1 MSLKG
6 HTIAVPTSE
15 VAGVSVRTALQSSAS
30 TCCLHH
36 EGPVLFLHS
45 FRRKQFDWVPVDHA
59 IDFSDE
65 ASAQQWMEY
74 VQQVLDTQTDRPL
87 HLFVVINPY
96 GGNQRADDVWQEVV
110 KPIFERAHITC
121 DAFRTGYRDHAVE
134 LLKNMPISQFQG
146 YDGVVAVGG
155 DGLFQ
160 ECIRGLLALRI
171 RGDAWRAKAS
181 MIRIAQIPAGST
193 DAVACTINGCRS
205 AVTAALHIVVGDR
218 AQLDVL
224 EVRTQEGHCRYA
236 CSTASYGFVGDVL
249 DASESMRWMGPVRY
263 DVSGAMTLMRL
274 RSYPVRLWYKLPEAP
289 HPVRK
294 VCCSDCQICSQPR
307 SNVFDAGDIV
317 VNVSSEST
325 TIDIEHTVRPEAEA
339 YATDLTELC
348 AKVDACD
355 DRHVSCHSRSD
366 AATAPSPT
374 RTGNQHLHMRGASG
388 FGEQAFLGNLQPPT
402 SAADSTTTCDTD
414 SAIKKDVSHEQPDD
428 WFGDIGNVPACSADV
443 TTHASGYWRCWEGE
457 ISSLMVVVT
466 PTRSD
471 KSKHGL
477 VPHAHLSDGRLH
489 LVIVRRCTRMQ
500 FLRFLVSL
508 TRGGVD
514 ESLSFVDVK
523 EVEAWRLE
531 ELVPSSRASVWNVDG
546 ELMQSRFMSARCHH
560 GLIHVFGRGPEI

>member
-1 MSLKG
+1 M
-6 HTIAVPTSE
+6 HD
-15 VAGVSVRTALQSSAS
+15 
-30 TCCLHH
+30 

-45 FRRKQFDWVPVDHA
+45 FRRKQFDWIPVDHA
-59 IDFSDE
+59 IDFIDE
-65 ASAQQWMEY
+65 ASARQWMEY
-74 VQQVLDTQTDRPL
+74 VQRVIDSQTDRPL

-96 GGNQRADDVWQEVV
+96 GGNQRADVVWQDVV

-134 LLKNMPISQFQG
+134 LLEQMSISQFQG

-160 ECIRGLLALRI
+160 ECLRGLLALRM
-171 RGDAWRAKAS
+171 RGAAWRSKAS

-205 AVTAALHIVVGDR
+205 AVTAALHIVLGDR

-224 EVRTQEGHCRYA
+224 EVRTREGHCRYA

-289 HPVRK
+289 HPIRK

-307 SNVFDAGDIV
+307 SNMFDFGEAVLSISDDPPG
-317 VNVSSEST
+317 VNVEKAVRREADSKPSCSSQLCLDVNSCNGRDFSGHVGSE
-325 TIDIEHTVRPEAEA
+325 EAVTSHARNE
-339 YATDLTELC
+339 
-348 AKVDACD
+348 
-355 DRHVSCHSRSD
+355 
-366 AATAPSPT
+366 
-374 RTGNQHLHMRGASG
+374 NQQLHMRGASG
-388 FGEQAFLGNLQPPT
+388 FGEQAFLGNGQGTGGSEGTAVCSNANSGMKQLNSQQQ
-402 SAADSTTTCDTD
+402 AHDL
-414 SAIKKDVSHEQPDD
+414 
-428 WFGDIGNVPACSADV
+428 WFGDISLPASSTEIRANENDC
-443 TTHASGYWRCWEGE
+443 WRCWEGE

-531 ELVPSSRASVWNVDG
+531 ELVPNSQASVWNVDG

>member
-1 MSLKG
+1 M
-6 HTIAVPTSE
+6 
-15 VAGVSVRTALQSSAS
+15 
-30 TCCLHH
+30 
-36 EGPVLFLHS
+36 
-45 FRRKQFDWVPVDHA
+45 DYA
-59 IDFSDE
+59 IDFIDE
-65 ASAQQWMEY
+65 VSARRWMDQ
-74 VQQVLDTQTDRPL
+74 VQGVLDSQTDRPL

-96 GGNQRADDVWQEVV
+96 GGNQRADVVWQDVV
-110 KPIFERAHITC
+110 KPVFERAHITC

-134 LLKNMPISQFQG
+134 LLEHMSLDQFQG

-160 ECIRGLLALRI
+160 ECLRGLLALRT
-171 RGDAWRAKAS
+171 RGAAWRTKAS

-205 AVTAALHIVVGDR
+205 AVTAALHIVLGDR
-218 AQLDVL
+218 AKLDVL
-224 EVRTQEGHCRYA
+224 EVRTREGHCRYA

-249 DASESMRWMGPVRY
+249 GASEAMRWMGPVRY
-263 DVSGAMTLMRL
+263 DVSGAMTFMRL
-274 RSYPVRLWYKLPEAP
+274 RSYPVRLWYKLPLAP

-307 SNVFDAGDIV
+307 SNVFDAGDGCLSITSDATSCAAEQQIRPPSA
-317 VNVSSEST
+317 VSPVDFAST
-325 TIDIEHTVRPEAEA
+325 
-339 YATDLTELC
+339 C
-348 AKVDACD
+348 
-355 DRHVSCHSRSD
+355 RHVHLSD
-366 AATAPSPT
+366 ASSGKCKTAEDSADT
-374 RTGNQHLHMRGASG
+374 CMSSRHRDHHFHMRGASG
-388 FGEQAFLGNLQPPT
+388 FGEQAFLGQAT
-402 SAADSTTTCDTD
+402 EHSTHAADVCASERPTEKHEDKHDHPTD
-414 SAIKKDVSHEQPDD
+414 I
-428 WFGDIGNVPACSADV
+428 WFGDITNECEADEGRGESA
-443 TTHASGYWRCWEGE
+443 SWRCWEGE

-500 FLRFLVSL
+500 FLRFLLSL

-531 ELVPSSRASVWNVDG
+531 ELAHGSQASVWNVDG
-546 ELMQSRFMSARCHH
+546 ELMQSRHMSARCHH
-560 GLIHVFGRGPEI
+560 GLIHVFGRGPEM